1 MDNAQI
7 TAFIIEGVDGESSL
21 VHSLLPA
28 SIIQSGDGEFHVIH
42 SITLGD
48 MMLSILIVILIV
60 VILLSRVLGRSS
72 KW

>member
-1 MDNAQI
+1 MNNTQI
-7 TAFIIEGVDGESSL
+7 PAFIIEGTDGESIF

-42 SITLGD
+42 SVTLGD

-60 VILLSRVLGRSS
+60 VILISRVLGRSS